1 MNLESEMN
9 KTKKLEQSRLMQQ
22 VLMLTMNK
30 KITDLEVQCK
40 ETEKQLIKA
49 KEQNIE
55 YQSQIDLKNTKIA
68 NIRKQ
73 LEQEDN
79 ELNQTR
85 DVLQREKEETYRLE
99 NKIYEIKIEK
109 ADLQYMINLN
119 TETTENLKQEL
130 QDEDKEMEA

>member
-1 MNLESEMN
+1 MN
-9 KTKKLEQSRLMQQ
+9 KTKILEQSRLMQQ

-30 KITDLEVQCK
+30 KITDLEVECK

-73 LEQEDN
+73 LEQDYSKHLVKFLYVRCHS
-79 ELNQTR
+79 LNP
-85 DVLQREKEETYRLE
+85 
-99 NKIYEIKIEK
+99 I
-109 ADLQYMINLN
+109 
-119 TETTENLKQEL
+119 
-130 QDEDKEMEA
+130 